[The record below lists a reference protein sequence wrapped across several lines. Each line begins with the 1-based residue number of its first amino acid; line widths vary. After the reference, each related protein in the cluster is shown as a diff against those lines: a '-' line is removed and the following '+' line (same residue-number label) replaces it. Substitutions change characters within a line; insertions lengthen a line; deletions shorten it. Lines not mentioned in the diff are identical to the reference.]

1 MLFAAGV
8 LMVVLYPLTFF
19 LSEIL
24 GAPGYG
30 LGKLE
35 V

>member
-1 MLFAAGV
+1 
-8 LMVVLYPLTFF
+8 VVLYPLTFF